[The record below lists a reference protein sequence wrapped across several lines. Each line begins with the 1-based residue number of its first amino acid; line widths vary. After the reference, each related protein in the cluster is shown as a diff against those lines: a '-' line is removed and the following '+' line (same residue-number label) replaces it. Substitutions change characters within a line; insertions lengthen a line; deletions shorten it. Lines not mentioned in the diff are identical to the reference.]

1 MTRSPISATR
11 RAVTLGLAASA
22 TSFGAP
28 ASAAASTSASQAS
41 KARPQGNPQEGEWR
55 TLTAAPTRLR
65 LRPEPAPETEVWAF
79 DGEVPGP
86 VLRVRH
92 GEEVRVRLL
101 NRTQRPLSI
110 HWHGVRNANPMDG
123 VGGLTQAPV
132 APGASFDYRFTPPDP
147 GTFLM
152 RPLVI
157 GASSEAAERGLS
169 GLLIVE
175 EREPPQ
181 VDQEFALVIDDW
193 RLGEDGALAPFGEPL
208 EAATAGRLGNVL
220 TVNGR
225 RVPHELKVAPGSRIR
240 LRLANAC
247 NARTFRI
254 RFDDLKPYVAAVDG
268 QPTDTF
274 EPLRSALPF
283 APGSRYDLI
292 LDMASAAGVV
302 GAIAAM
308 IGAGL
313 PLVSLMTE
321 AGSEPNRPARDPIAA
336 LAPNK
341 QLPPAIRLQQATRK
355 EMVIAGGGRVNAGG
369 QPEYTG
375 DPRMIWTVNGAVGSP
390 SGPPLLRVK
399 RGSPVVLTIRN
410 QTPVIQPIHVHGHS
424 FRLLHVADDGWEP
437 YWLDTLQ
444 IPEGR
449 SLPIAFLADNPG
461 KWAISSTVL
470 ERFDTGL
477 WTWFEVT

>member
-1 MTRSPISATR
+1 MARSSPPPSR
-11 RAVTLGLAASA
+11 RAVTLGLVASVTA
-22 TSFGAP
+22 FSGPSWPRSAQAQPRP
-28 ASAAASTSASQAS
+28 AEKPA
-41 KARPQGNPQEGEWR
+41 GNEWHP
-55 TLTAAPTRLR
+55 LTASPARLR
-65 LRPEPAPETEVWAF
+65 LRPEPAPETEVWTF
-79 DGEVPGP
+79 DGEAPGP

-92 GEEVRVRLL
+92 GEEVRVRLV
-101 NRTQRPLSI
+101 NRTAAPLSI
-110 HWHGVRNANPMDG
+110 HWHGVRNINAMDG

-132 APGASFDYRFTPPDP
+132 APGGSFDYRFMPPDP

-157 GASSEAAERGLS
+157 GGSSEPAGRGLS
-169 GLLIVE
+169 GLLVVE
-175 EREPPQ
+175 EREPPA
-181 VDQEFALVIDDW
+181 VDREFALVIGDW
-193 RLGEDGALAPFGEPL
+193 LVADEGALSPFGNPL
-208 EAATAGRLGNVL
+208 EAAANGRLGNVL

-225 RVPHELKVAPGSRIR
+225 AVPHELKVARGARLR

-254 RFDDLKPYVAAVDG
+254 HFDNLRPYVAAVDG

-274 EPLRSALPF
+274 EPLRSTLPF

-292 LDMASAAGVV
+292 LDAASEAGAV
-302 GAIAAM
+302 GRITAT

-313 PLVSLMTE
+313 PLVTLVTTDE
-321 AGSEPNRPARDPIAA
+321 AAPKSAARAPIGA

-341 QLPPAIRLQQATRK
+341 QLPAAIRLQQATRK
-355 EMVIAGGGRVNAGG
+355 EVVIGGGARVGPGG

-375 DPRMIWTVNGAVGSP
+375 DPRRIWTINGTSGTAG
-390 SGPPLLRVK
+390 GPPLLRVK

-410 QTPVIQPIHVHGHS
+410 QTPIVQPLHLHGHV

-449 SLPIAFLADNPG
+449 SLPIAFHADNPG
-461 KWAISSTVL
+461 RWAVSSTVL

>member
-1 MTRSPISATR
+1 MLT
-11 RAVTLGLAASA
+11 AASA
-22 TSFGAP
+22 
-28 ASAAASTSASQAS
+28 
-41 KARPQGNPQEGEWR
+41 RV
-55 TLTAAPTRLR
+55 RLR
-65 LRPEPAPETEVWAF
+65 LEPAAETEVWTF
-79 DGEVPGP
+79 GGELPGP
-86 VLRVRH
+86 VLRVRL
-92 GEEVRVRLL
+92 GEEVRVRLV
-101 NRTQRPLSI
+101 NKTPRPLSI
-110 HWHGVRNANPMDG
+110 HWHGVRNANSMDG

-132 APGASFDYRFTPPDP
+132 QPGDSFDYRFTPPDP

-157 GASSEAAERGLS
+157 GGSGEPAERGLS

-181 VDQEFALVIDDW
+181 VDDEFALLIDDW
-193 RLGEDGALAPFGEPL
+193 LIGEDGVPAPFGNPM
-208 EAATAGRLGNVL
+208 EAATAGRLGNLL

-225 RVPHELKVAPGSRIR
+225 AVPHELKVPPGSRVR

-247 NARTFRI
+247 NARSFRI

-283 APGSRYDLI
+283 GPGSRYDLI
-292 LDMASAAGVV
+292 LDVAAEAGAIGKITAVLGAGV
-302 GAIAAM
+302 
-308 IGAGL
+308 
-313 PLVSLMTE
+313 PLVALVTGE
-321 AGSEPNRPARDPIAA
+321 ASGPKRPARAPIAA
-336 LAPNK
+336 LPPNK
-341 QLPPAIRLQQATRK
+341 QLPPAIRLQQAARK
-355 EMVIAGGGRVNAGG
+355 DLVIAGGARIGPGGR
-369 QPEYTG
+369 PEYTG
-375 DPRMIWTVNGAVGSP
+375 DPRQIWTINDVAGSAG
-390 SGPPLLRVK
+390 GPPLLRVK

-410 QTPVIQPIHVHGHS
+410 QTPIVQPLHVHGHS

-444 IPEGR
+444 VPEGR
-449 SLPIAFLADNPG
+449 SLPIAFNADNPG